1 MFLQL
6 SVVAESGVRDV
17 ARILAVFN
25 QAGGVGKTTL
35 TRDLGFEFATRGSRV
50 LLIDADPQ
58 ASLTEFL
65 GVDADSLE
73 ASLFDALL
81 HDAVPTIV
89 RVHGLDVLPSS
100 IDLAA
105 ADFLLAAEI
114 GRDLK
119 LRQVVEKISASYDLI
134 FIDAP
139 PSLGNISINVLVAA
153 DEILIPVQCEIK
165 ALRGT
170 RHLFDTIDRVRTLNP
185 KLKIAGVVPTLLDR
199 RTRLNTESYEV
210 LKNRLGDRLT
220 VFAPIRRGV
229 AFAEASAHGVP
240 VHIHAPTYDGIADIR
255 ALADALEI

>member
-1 MFLQL
+1 MAR
-6 SVVAESGVRDV
+6 VV
-17 ARILAVFN
+17 AVFN

-58 ASLTEFL
+58 ASLTEFF
-65 GVDADSLE
+65 GIESDSLDS
-73 ASLFDALL
+73 SLFDALL
-81 HDAVPTIV
+81 HSADPPIV

-114 GRDLK
+114 GRELK
-119 LRQVVEKISASYDLI
+119 LRQVVEKISSSYDLI

-170 RHLFDTIDRVRTLNP
+170 RHLFDTIDRVRSLNP

-210 LKNRLGDRLT
+210 LKNRLGDKLV

-240 VHIHAPTYDGIADIR
+240 VHKHSPGYDGIADIR
-255 ALADALEI
+255 ALADALGDYSGES

>member
-1 MFLQL
+1 
-6 SVVAESGVRDV
+6 V
-17 ARILAVFN
+17 ARVLAVFN

-35 TRDLGFEFATRGSRV
+35 TRDLGFEFATRGKRV

-65 GVDADSLE
+65 GIDSDGLE
-73 ASLFDALL
+73 SSLFEALL
-81 HDAVPTIV
+81 HNADPTIV
-89 RVHGLDVLPSS
+89 TVHGLDVLASS

-114 GRDLK
+114 GRELK
-119 LRQVVEKISASYDLI
+119 LRQVIERIKGPYDLI
-134 FIDAP
+134 LIDAP

-170 RHLFDTIDRVRTLNP
+170 RHLFDTIDRVRSLNP

-210 LKNRLGDRLT
+210 LKSRLGDKLT

-229 AFAEASAHGVP
+229 AFAEASAHGIP
-240 VHIHAPTYDGIADIR
+240 VHKHAPTYDGIADIR
-255 ALADALEI
+255 VLADALDK

>member
-1 MFLQL
+1 MGR
-6 SVVAESGVRDV
+6 VIA
-17 ARILAVFN
+17 IFN
-25 QAGGVGKTTL
+25 QAGGVGKTTIA
-35 TRDLGFEFATRGSRV
+35 RDLGYELARRGGRV
-50 LLIDADPQ
+50 LLVDADPQ

-65 GVDADSLE
+65 GIDADAVES
-73 ASLFDALL
+73 SLFDALL
-81 HDAVPTIV
+81 HGAAPPLH
-89 RVHGLDVLPSS
+89 RAHGVDVLPSS

-114 GRDLK
+114 GRELK
-119 LRQVVEKISASYDLI
+119 LRQVLEPLKASYDYILV
-134 FIDAP
+134 DAP

-170 RHLFDTIDRVRTLNP
+170 RHLFDTIERVRALNP
-185 KLKIAGVVPTLLDR
+185 TLRIAGVVPTLLDR

-210 LKNRLGDRLT
+210 LKERLGDRLR

-240 VHIHAPTYDGIADIR
+240 VQVHAPSYDGIADLR
-255 ALADALEI
+255 ALADALAGP

>member
-1 MFLQL
+1 MGR
-6 SVVAESGVRDV
+6 VIA
-17 ARILAVFN
+17 IFN
-25 QAGGVGKTTL
+25 QAGGVGKTTIA
-35 TRDLGFEFATRGSRV
+35 RDLGYELAHRGSRV
-50 LLIDADPQ
+50 LLVDADPQ

-65 GVDADSLE
+65 GLNADDLD

-81 HDAVPTIV
+81 RGVEPPIHT
-89 RVHGLDVLPSS
+89 VHGLDVLPST

-114 GRDLK
+114 GRELK
-119 LRQVVEKISASYDLI
+119 LRGVLEPLRSRYD
-134 FIDAP
+134 FILVDAP

-153 DEILIPVQCEIK
+153 DDILIPVQCEIK

-170 RHLFDTIDRVRTLNP
+170 RHLFDTIERVRALNP
-185 KLKIAGVVPTLLDR
+185 SLRIAGVVPTLLDR

-210 LKNRLGDRLT
+210 LKERLGDRLT

-240 VHIHAPTYDGIADIR
+240 VQVHAPAYDGISDVKT
-255 ALADALEI
+255 LADAIAGG

>member
-1 MFLQL
+1 M
-6 SVVAESGVRDV
+6 

-114 GRDLK
+114 GRELK